1 MKINLYLYTQG
12 LTLGL
17 KEGEIYV
24 KSKEGE
30 IIKTYPSNLI
40 GTIYLYGNIFLTTQ
54 LIKHLLKNEI
64 PVTFLSTKGDYIG
77 SLFSITNRKH
87 LLKYRQWEVFKIN
100 EVKIFLAKET
110 LFQKFEKQK
119 EFLYQQYKN
128 SQLID
133 EFKNL
138 KEELEK
144 IFLEL
149 KRCNDFEKLNGI
161 EGIFSRLYFSNL
173 GKFIR
178 NDDFYFFERSKY
190 PPKDEFNSLLSFGY
204 TLLVNFITGLL
215 FGQNLDPYIGF
226 YHKNDYNRPNL
237 ALDIMEPFRI
247 YIDRICFSLV
257 NLKIIKK
264 ENFKKENGL
273 ILIDDEGIKEISKKF
288 QKEFINNE
296 TIINKLERNI
306 NFIIKTINE
315 KATTLSL

>member
-17 KEGEIYV
+17 KEGEVYI

-54 LIKHLLKNEI
+54 LIKYLLKNEI

-77 SLFSITNRKH
+77 SLFSITNKKH

-100 EVKIFLAKET
+100 EVKIFLTKET

-128 SQLID
+128 NQLID
-133 EFKNL
+133 EYKKL

-144 IFLEL
+144 ILLEL

-173 GKFIR
+173 GKFIK
-178 NDDFYFFERSKY
+178 NSDFYFFERSKY

-257 NLKIIKK
+257 NLKVIKK

-296 TIINKLERNI
+296 DIISKLERNI
-306 NFIIKTINE
+306 NFIVKTINE
-315 KATTLSL
+315 KAAILSL